1 VIGHS
6 PRTTCVAGMRALAPD
21 AGCSS
26 AAAPRMAVSPLW
38 TSRLCRRH
46 RTERQWM
53 SCATLAAM
61 VVLQRQSSSVD
72 AYKIRIR
79 YAVTIHDGC
88 RGCRAASTT
97 PAELIQE

>member
-1 VIGHS
+1 VMGHS

-21 AGCSS
+21 AGYSS

-53 SCATLAAM
+53 SCATLLQPM

-72 AYKIRIR
+72 AYKHPICSLHTRWLQR
-79 YAVTIHDGC
+79 
-88 RGCRAASTT
+88 
-97 PAELIQE
+97 L